1 VQLLDTKNDTN
12 SFTLA
17 PKLIRV
23 SLGSAI
29 ALGLLKGFADALP
42 STVYLLTYHEGK
54 CIANC
59 QFCSQ
64 ARSSASRSDSLSRV
78 TWPTF
83 LTEKVIS
90 EIQRAVSRGLVRR
103 VCLQA
108 VNYPE
113 AFVDVLNLIRS
124 IRSKIDAPI
133 SLSCQPFRGEQLQ
146 KLADAGLDRIGIPL
160 DAATEALFSKIKGPE
175 AGGTY
180 AWHEH
185 LRGLEVSAGIF
196 GRGHVSTHL
205 MVGLGENDAQL
216 VSLIQT
222 MVDMGVYP
230 SLFAFTPVQGT
241 SLENWSQPPLK
252 RYRRI
257 QLAQYLVTKG
267 KARYSMMKFD
277 QNGDLMDYGV
287 SQENLKEAVASGEP
301 FLTSGCP
308 DCNRPFY
315 NERAGG
321 PLYNYP
327 RPLTRDEVTLAEE
340 DLLLSED

>member
-1 VQLLDTKNDTN
+1 MDTTNDTN
-12 SFTLA
+12 STRLA

-29 ALGLLKGFADALP
+29 TLGLMKGFVDALP

-54 CIANC
+54 CVANC

-64 ARSSASRSDSLSRV
+64 ARSSTSRSDSLSRV

-83 LTEKVIS
+83 STEKVIS
-90 EIQRAVSRGLVRR
+90 EIQRIVSRGLVRR

-108 VNYPE
+108 VNYPD
-113 AFVDVLNLIRS
+113 AFADVLNLIRS
-124 IRSKIDAPI
+124 IRSKVDVPI

-146 KLADAGLDRIGIPL
+146 NLADAGLDRIGIPL
-160 DAATEALFSKIKGPE
+160 DAATKDLFSKVKGPE

-185 LRGLEVSAGIF
+185 LEALEASVAIF
-196 GRGHVSTHL
+196 GRRRVSTHL

-216 VSLIQT
+216 VSLIQE
-222 MVDMGVYP
+222 MFDMGVYP
-230 SLFAFTPVQGT
+230 SLFAFTPIQGT
-241 SLENWSQPPLK
+241 PLENRSQPPVN

-257 QLAQYLVTKG
+257 QLAQYLITKG
-267 KARYSMMKFD
+267 KTRYSKMKFN
-277 QNGDLMDYGV
+277 QNGDLMDYGI
-287 SQENLKEAVASGEP
+287 SLENLKEIVTSGEP

-327 RPLTRDEVTLAEE
+327 RPLTRDEVTMAEKS
-340 DLLLSED
+340 LLPSED